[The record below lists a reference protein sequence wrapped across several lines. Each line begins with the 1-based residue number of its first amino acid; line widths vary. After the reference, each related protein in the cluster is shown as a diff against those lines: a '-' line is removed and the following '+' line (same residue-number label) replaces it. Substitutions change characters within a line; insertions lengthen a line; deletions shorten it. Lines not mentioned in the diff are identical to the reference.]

1 MFRVLGPGQTA
12 QATAHT
18 QQPQVKEITQPL
30 QQTSLDHRV
39 QEPTS
44 EMPREQPNDR
54 ASASGDDWKTVKNPR
69 DERRERH
76 PRTVSGTAAGGHHGG
91 YWTDRGQKFWAVF
104 RERTARLKS
113 LESDHRQLTDEY
125 ETLRHNR
132 RRLYEA
138 RQVALTDLSEAQTTC
153 KKQQQQIDVLKGKL
167 HHVSAFLEVRNQEA
181 KVAKAFL
188 SKEDPISASDVSQF
202 VRDLNSE
209 IMQTAAYLAENLPL
223 NRTHIPLVEEIPE
236 SPYKS
241 IFVTLVLPQVSGEEP
256 DVGSL
261 ELALQGFLAFSA
273 SGIAG
278 TWGFSHA
285 SRRYDELYSKV
296 RETGA

>member
-1 MFRVLGPGQTA
+1 MFGVLGICPTA
-12 QATAHT
+12 QATDHT
-18 QQPQVKEITQPL
+18 QQPQVEEITQPL
-30 QQTSLDHRV
+30 QQTSLDDRV
-39 QEPTS
+39 QGPTS

-54 ASASGDDWKTVKNPR
+54 ASASEDNWKIVKNPR
-69 DERRERH
+69 HERH
-76 PRTVSGTAAGGHHGG
+76 PRTVSGIAAGGHHGE
-91 YWTDRGQKFWAVF
+91 YWTGGGQRLRALF
-104 RERTARLKS
+104 RERTARLTS
-113 LESDHRQLTDEY
+113 LENDHRQLTDEH
-125 ETLRHNR
+125 ETLRHNH

-138 RQVALTDLSEAQTTC
+138 YQVASTNLSEAQTTC
-153 KKQQQQIDVLKGKL
+153 KNQQQQINVLKGKL
-167 HHVSAFLEVRNQEA
+167 RHASAFLEVRNREA

-188 SKEDPISASDVSQF
+188 SKEDPISASDVAQS

-236 SPYKS
+236 GPYKS
-241 IFVTLVLPQVSGEEP
+241 ISVALVLPQASGKEL

-261 ELALQGFLAFSA
+261 ELALQGFLAFCA

-285 SRRYDELYSKV
+285 SRWCDELYSKV
-296 RETGA
+296 HETGA